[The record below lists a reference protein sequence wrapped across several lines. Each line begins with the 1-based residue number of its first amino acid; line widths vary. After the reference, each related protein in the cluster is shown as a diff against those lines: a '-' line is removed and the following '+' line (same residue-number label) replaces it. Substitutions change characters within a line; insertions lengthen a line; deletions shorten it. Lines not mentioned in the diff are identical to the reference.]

1 MNKKTRSLLSAA
13 TVGAYSLVLFTAAG
27 FFFASYREVIAT
39 CSRFSVADCQAN
51 DAIIVSAISL
61 KIGTVVFFLMGTFA
75 WAMACYIVVRT
86 LGNLGVVRLP

>member
-1 MNKKTRSLLSAA
+1 MNKKARSLLSAA
-13 TVGAYSLVLFTAAG
+13 TVGAYALVLYTAAG

-39 CSRFSVADCQAN
+39 CSRFSMADCQAN

-75 WAMACYIVVRT
+75 WAIASYILVRT
-86 LGNLGVVRLP
+86 LSRFGSVKLP